1 MAIILLRDDSNYNAW
16 LKALNSAAPEI
27 PVYTPET
34 VKDKSEITFALSWKA
49 PRGAY
54 AEYPNLKAISSMG
67 AGADHLLEDDS
78 ITEEI
83 PLARIV
89 DNKLAEDMGVFVL
102 TACLNAI
109 RFFDKFFNQQ
119 ADKNWERYKYPQPQ
133 DVTVGILGFGT
144 LGQHVGKLLQKNDF
158 KVIGYSHSRKE
169 VPGIKS
175 YTSDEMD
182 EFLAQSQILICL
194 LPLNENT
201 KDILN
206 ADLFAKL
213 PEDAYLINVG
223 RGGHLKE
230 EDFIPAIENGN
241 LKGAT
246 LDVFKTEPLPKEH
259 PFWNHPDVFVTPHTA
274 SISSPRALAS
284 QVAENYKRM
293 KLGEELKNSVSRKRG
308 Y

>member
-1 MAIILLRDDSNYNAW
+1 MAIILLRDDSNYTAW
-16 LKALNSAAPEI
+16 SKALNHTAPEI

-78 ITEEI
+78 IAEEI
-83 PLARIV
+83 TLARIV
-89 DNKLAEDMGVFVL
+89 DSKLAEDMGVFVL
-102 TACLNAI
+102 TACLSAI
-109 RFFDKFFNQQ
+109 RYFNDFFNQQ
-119 ADKNWERYKYPQPQ
+119 ADKNWQRYKYQQPQ

-144 LGQHVGKLLQKNDF
+144 LGQHVGKLLQQNGF
-158 KVIGYSHSRKE
+158 NVIGYSHSRKD
-169 VPGIKS
+169 VPGIQS
-175 YTSDEMD
+175 FTSDEMD
-182 EFLAQSQILICL
+182 GFLAQSQILICL
-194 LPLNENT
+194 LPLNKHT
-201 KDILN
+201 QDILN
-206 ADLFAKL
+206 ADLFSKL

-230 EDFIPAIENGN
+230 EDLIPAIENGN

-246 LDVFKTEPLPKEH
+246 LDVFKTEPLPQEH
-259 PFWNHPDVFVTPHTA
+259 PFWSHPGVFVTPHTA
-274 SISSPRALAS
+274 SISRPRALAS
-284 QVAENYKRM
+284 QVAENYTRM
-293 KLGEELKNSVSRKRG
+293 EKGEDLKNFVSRKRG